1 MSWTIHE
8 LLKVTSDYL
17 TQKGIESPRLSA
29 EILLAHQL
37 NLSRVKLYLNFDKPL
52 GEEEVAGFRNLV
64 RRRLRREPLQYIT
77 GHQEFWSLDFRVGPQ
92 VLIPRPE
99 TEVLVEQVL
108 RLLKEEKVPDTD
120 HPKILDLGTGC
131 GAVAVSLAL
140 EIKSAA
146 LWATDKSEEA
156 LEIARLNAEKHG
168 VAERVVFK
176 RGDLWQPFEAGDI
189 RFDVIATNPPYVD
202 SRVLE
207 ALPCEVRDYEPRAAL
222 DGQEGGMFYIER
234 IILGSQDYL
243 NPGAWVLIEMDPGQT
258 RTAIELIEK
267 SGLYAAWERVKDYS
281 HRYRVVMAQNKDRLS

>member
-1 MSWTIHE
+1 VSWTIHE

-29 EILLAHQL
+29 EILLAHQM

-52 GEEEVAGFRNLV
+52 GEEEVAGYRNLV

-108 RLLKEEKVPDTD
+108 RLLKEKKVPDTD
-120 HPKILDLGTGC
+120 HLKILDLGTGC
-131 GAVAVSLAL
+131 GALAVSLAL

-146 LWATDKSEEA
+146 VWATDKSEEA
-156 LEIARLNAEKHG
+156 LDLARLNAEKHG

-176 RGDLWQPFEAGDI
+176 MGDLWQPFEAGDI
-189 RFDVIATNPPYVD
+189 RFDVIVSNPPYVD
-202 SRVLE
+202 SLVFH

-222 DGQEGGMFYIER
+222 DGQEGGMFYIEK
-234 IILGSQDYL
+234 IILGSRDYL
-243 NPGAWVLIEMDPGQT
+243 NPSAWVLIEMDPGQT
-258 RTAIELIEK
+258 PTALRLIEK

>member
-176 RGDLWQPFEAGDI
+176 MGDLWQPFEARDI
-189 RFDVIATNPPYVD
+189 RFDVIVTNPPYVD

-222 DGQEGGMFYIER
+222 DGQEGGMFYIEK
-234 IILGSQDYL
+234 IILGSRDYL